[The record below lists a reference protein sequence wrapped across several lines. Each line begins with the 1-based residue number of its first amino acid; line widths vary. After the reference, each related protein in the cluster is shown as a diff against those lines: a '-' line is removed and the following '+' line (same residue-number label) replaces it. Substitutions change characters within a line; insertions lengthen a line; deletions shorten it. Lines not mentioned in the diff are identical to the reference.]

1 MGNVPKPFIQKM
13 IKMKN
18 LLRTKS
24 VSESDSSSIQLYNKF
39 NVMLLDLGAEYKSVC
54 HCMDDNCY

>member
-39 NVMLLDLGAEYKSVC
+39 NVILSANEQLQQTIED
-54 HCMDDNCY
+54 